1 VVASEYLKVNTTTKL
16 SKSKILAF
24 RQCPKK
30 LWLEIHQPSL
40 KEDSAFTQTSFEA
53 GQKVGEIARQL
64 FDPKGRGQLI
74 EIGKKGVA
82 QALAKTEELLT
93 TVTAKTANPV
103 FEAAFEA
110 QNTVVFADAILPQKK
125 LDKLVWRMVEVKA
138 STRVKESHRDDIA
151 VQAYIAKSAG
161 MKLHSVAIAHID
173 GEWTYPGAN
182 KFNGLLKEEDFTK
195 EVIEREPEVAEWI
208 TKSLAIAEQ
217 ATEPVIATG
226 RQCNSP
232 VVCGFQAY
240 CGKNE
245 VKAQYPISLMP
256 GSGSPEYKTFIATH
270 GVTELKDVPDKLL
283 SMRQL
288 RVKQHTLNGTTYFD
302 AAAASTELKT
312 HTLPA
317 YFLDFESIQF
327 AIPIWKSTKPYQQ
340 MPFQFSLHTL
350 SKKSELSHQSFL
362 DLSGKDPS
370 KAFAQALAE
379 SLGATTGPIYVYNA
393 AFERS
398 RIVEL
403 ATRYAVYREALM
415 ALTERLVDLLK
426 IAEKHY
432 YHPDQKG
439 SWSIKKVLPTIAP
452 DLRYDA
458 LEGVQDG
465 GMAMTAYA
473 EAIAP
478 ATTPERKAEI
488 ELQLQKYCELDTL
501 AMVRIWSFFSGKTL
515 H

>member
-1 VVASEYLKVNTTTKL
+1 VSKL
-16 SKSKILAF
+16 SKSKILSF

-30 LWLEIHQPSL
+30 LWLEIHHPAL

-64 FDPKGRGQLI
+64 FDPKGKGELI
-74 EIGKKGVA
+74 EIGKKGIS

-93 TVTAKTANPV
+93 TVTAQTARPV

-110 QNTVVFADAILPQKK
+110 ENTLIFADAILPQKK
-125 LDKLVWRMVEVKA
+125 LGKLVWRMVEVKA

-161 MKLHSVAIAHID
+161 MTLHSVAIAHID
-173 GEWTYPGAN
+173 GEWTYPGGG
-182 KFNGLLKEEDFTK
+182 KYEGLVTEEDFTA
-195 EVIEREPEVAEWI
+195 EVLEREPEVAQW
-208 TKSLAIAEQ
+208 IAESLTVAEQ
-217 ATEPVIATG
+217 TEEPAISTG
-226 RQCNSP
+226 RHCNSP
-232 VVCGFQAY
+232 VVCGFQAH
-240 CGKNE
+240 CGKYE
-245 VKAQYPISLMP
+245 IEPEYPIGLLP
-256 GSGSPEYKTFIATH
+256 GSGSAAYKAFIAEKK
-270 GVTELKDVPDKLL
+270 VTELKDIPDDLL
-283 SMRQL
+283 SQRQL
-288 RVKQHTLNGTTYFD
+288 KVKQHTLNGTTFFD
-302 AAAASTELKT
+302 ASAAGLELKA
-312 HTLPA
+312 HKLPC

-327 AIPIWKSTKPYQQ
+327 AVPIWKSTKPYQQ

-350 SKKSELSHQSFL
+350 SKKSELSHQAFL

-370 KAFAQALAE
+370 KAFAQALVEAME
-379 SLGATTGPIYVYNA
+379 GTTGPIFVYNA
-393 AFERS
+393 AFEKS

-403 ATRYAVYREALM
+403 ASRYVVYREALL

-458 LEGVQDG
+458 LDGVQDG
-465 GMAMTAYA
+465 GTAMAAYV
-473 EAIAP
+473 EAIDSD
-478 ATTPERKAEI
+478 TTADRKTEI
-488 ELQLQKYCELDTL
+488 HQQLQKYCELDTL
-501 AMVRIWSFFSGKTL
+501 AMVRIWSYFSGNKL
-515 H
+515 G